1 MYFKKREKS
10 RKALS
15 AFTATRAEGRGD
27 AHGCRRVGAVGPD
40 HQHVSESRV

>member
-1 MYFKKREKS
+1 MKS

-27 AHGCRRVGAVGPD
+27 AHGCGRVGVKTPTTNTE
-40 HQHVSESRV
+40 VSQECDP